1 MKEHD
6 VVLQSLHR
14 NSGALEF
21 ANESYTDLLSDSQ
34 TKKSKPYIIYT
45 KYIDKEVSYTDTEL
59 GSESEIQLK
68 TK

>member
-6 VVLQSLHR
+6 VVLQSLYR
-14 NSGALEF
+14 NGGALEF
-21 ANESYTDLLSDSQ
+21 ANESYTDLLSDRQ

-45 KYIDKEVSYTDTEL
+45 KYIDKEVSYTGTEL
-59 GSESEIQLK
+59 GSESEIQPK